1 MWVRHSAAEVS
12 MPPSCSV
19 SEVLKTSQSTFHS
32 EIDTRNNSW
41 ARDKEL
47 WVLLLGNKVI
57 SLKKLNEKFQLNALA
72 ASQTEVNFAKI
83 KGNRKLRVAHIK
95 GVWILLDIL
104 KVQDQNSGPVS
115 SLQNLVVKGHSS
127 NFISTVFTKPQT
139 SHYHKPEYTGKLTTS
154 TTTKTDAHIK

>member
-1 MWVRHSAAEVS
+1 

-57 SLKKLNEKFQLNALA
+57 SLKNEMRNSSWMHLLW
-72 ASQTEVNFAKI
+72 QTEANFARI
-83 KGNRKLRVAHIK
+83 KGNRKLWVTHIK
-95 GVWILLDIL
+95 GVWILLVIL
-104 KVQDQNSGPVS
+104 EVQDQNSGPVS

-127 NFISTVFTKPQT
+127 NSISTVFTKPQS
-139 SHYHKPEYTGKLTTS
+139 SHYHKPGYTGKLTTS
-154 TTTKTDAHIK
+154 TATKTDAHIK